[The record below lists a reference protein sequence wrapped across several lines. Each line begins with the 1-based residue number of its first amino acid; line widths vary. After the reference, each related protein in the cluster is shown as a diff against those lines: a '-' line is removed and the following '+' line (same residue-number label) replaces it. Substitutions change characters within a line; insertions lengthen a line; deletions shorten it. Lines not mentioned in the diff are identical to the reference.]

1 MIFITAIHLVA
12 GTDHSHIERVRWL
25 NCADAKSNIMTV
37 AQAVALLDRG
47 TKLYVATTDTPIEVR
62 KVKAAR
68 PYIRTVADNTWRNNL
83 LELPRF

>member
-25 NCADAKSNIMTV
+25 NCADAKSNTMTV

-47 TKLYVATTDTPIEVR
+47 TKLYVATPDTPVEVR
-62 KVKAAR
+62 KVKAAQ